1 MSGGFL
7 RFAAFG
13 GIKARRRLKFDH
25 ERFLG
30 IWMMKSMNI
39 KSVLGVGIILILT
52 AGIAHPI
59 GIDAAPTYKPID
71 IIKRALNTS
80 GNEILSVDRGQRII
94 YEICFVNNNDSALT
108 GVSLVDEIPYQV
120 DFVEA
125 HIGNVI
131 GVYNSTER
139 TFTWLYGNLEAGES
153 ACLEIVVDVKEDA
166 TLNTIISNFVWIK
179 CNEATPS
186 SSVLDLPLGVTLVRL
201 DNVSISPDA
210 VAPGETGKDIT
221 ATLEFPAGISQS
233 DIDPNDEP
241 ALYYQLRSSNEFV
254 LIDRGVA
261 DLAGTESKPVISITF
276 DLEKL
281 MSVLSGTGQFNLRIK
296 GKLKSGEFYYGD
308 VTIEIIS
315 EQEPPGNASI
325 DVYMENIWDYNDP
338 ADDSDLTYEF
348 RLRIEL
354 GGIDSVLEKNVTGV
368 EFLTPAGKT
377 FQIPKKAG
385 QWWGNIWTS
394 YEYDA
399 EWDWATWE
407 YTAKSTKLADLKLY
421 GDGQYTFTITYKD
434 GSKDQASAWFGI
446 PGTTDPIPQPTQE
459 PVLSFPQQDQTA
471 ESPVTF
477 TWKPCTDANV
487 SEIGLQMREL
497 EHDDFKEGYVDAGE
511 IKWGPVVLT
520 DGSWQAELIFEQTA
534 VDTSQLE
541 NNVFFSFSKSSR
553 SRYDFTTTGY
563 PRNTYEVWGGEIFLD
578 EYSDIDEIEANGYV
592 MLGKTD
598 GENATF
604 SGEYTYYL
612 IAARGQFAIDSI
624 QGPDDTY
631 YYSFAPGMRTLNI
644 KDENYLLGPPDGQY
658 AIVGTGSPL
667 FEDDYSGY
675 IAFSNPGKWK
685 ELTVIAISDITPAA
699 EPVEVQSLSI
709 TPNVMRRNGSGNH
722 ITAAFRFPQGITQ
735 SDIDPDDQPALYYQ
749 DRDTNQYILIGKASS
764 VVMSGTEDRPA
775 ITARFSRSELM
786 NKVPYYGGVN
796 LKIEGKLNGQTYY
809 GFATIHITIFAGD

>member
-186 SSVLDLPLGVTLVRL
+186 SSVLDLPLGVTLVRI

-348 RLRIEL
+348 RLRSLAASIR
-354 GGIDSVLEKNVTGV
+354 SSRKMS
-368 EFLTPAGKT
+368 P
-377 FQIPKKAG
+377 
-385 QWWGNIWTS
+385 
-394 YEYDA
+394 
-399 EWDWATWE
+399 EW
-407 YTAKSTKLADLKLY
+407 
-421 GDGQYTFTITYKD
+421 
-434 GSKDQASAWFGI
+434 
-446 PGTTDPIPQPTQE
+446 
-459 PVLSFPQQDQTA
+459 
-471 ESPVTF
+471 
-477 TWKPCTDANV
+477 N
-487 SEIGLQMREL
+487 
-497 EHDDFKEGYVDAGE
+497 
-511 IKWGPVVLT
+511 
-520 DGSWQAELIFEQTA
+520 
-534 VDTSQLE
+534 
-541 NNVFFSFSKSSR
+541 FSRRRARHSKSR
-553 SRYDFTTTGY
+553 R
-563 PRNTYEVWGGEIFLD
+563 RR
-578 EYSDIDEIEANGYV
+578 ANG
-592 MLGKTD
+592 G
-598 GENATF
+598 
-604 SGEYTYYL
+604 
-612 IAARGQFAIDSI
+612 
-624 QGPDDTY
+624 
-631 YYSFAPGMRTLNI
+631 
-644 KDENYLLGPPDGQY
+644 
-658 AIVGTGSPL
+658 
-667 FEDDYSGY
+667 
-675 IAFSNPGKWK
+675 
-685 ELTVIAISDITPAA
+685 AISGRRM
-699 EPVEVQSLSI
+699 SM
-709 TPNVMRRNGSGNH
+709 TPNGIGPRGN
-722 ITAAFRFPQGITQ
+722 TRPKV
-735 SDIDPDDQPALYYQ
+735 
-749 DRDTNQYILIGKASS
+749 RSS
-764 VVMSGTEDRPA
+764 PT
-775 ITARFSRSELM
+775 
-786 NKVPYYGGVN
+786 
-796 LKIEGKLNGQTYY
+796 
-809 GFATIHITIFAGD
+809 